1 MADNDRGQDKRNSVD
16 VYLDTIAKHIR
27 VYQGIK
33 KEFPHLAVGAD
44 DLIRSLKQLEK
55 DFMIVKFPEK
65 GLNAKGTT
73 NGGQFLPDGNEE
85 G

>member
-1 MADNDRGQDKRNSVD
+1 MADNDRGQDGVNSVD

-65 GLNAKGTT
+65 DLDAGETA
-73 NGGQFLPDGNEE
+73 NGGQPLDDGNEE

>member
-1 MADNDRGQDKRNSVD
+1 MADNDRGHDKLNSVD

-27 VYQGIK
+27 VYQKIK

-55 DFMIVKFPEK
+55 DLDYLVPQ
-65 GLNAKGTT
+65 
-73 NGGQFLPDGNEE
+73 QFIHMLENFVMQVI
-85 G
+85 

>member
-1 MADNDRGQDKRNSVD
+1 MADNDREHDKRNSVD
-16 VYLDTIAKHIR
+16 VYLDTIAEHIR

-65 GLNAKGTT
+65 NLDVVEIDH
-73 NGGQFLPDGNEE
+73 GGQSLDDCDGEE
-85 G
+85 

>member
-1 MADNDRGQDKRNSVD
+1 MADNDRGHDKLNSID
-16 VYLDTIAKHIR
+16 VYLNTIAKHIR
-27 VYQGIK
+27 VYQEIK
-33 KEFPHLAVGAD
+33 KEFPHLTVGAD

-65 GLNAKGTT
+65 ELDAKGTT
-73 NGGQFLPDGNEE
+73 NGGQPLGDGNEE

>member
-1 MADNDRGQDKRNSVD
+1 MADNDRGHDKRNSVD

-27 VYQGIK
+27 VYQEIK

-44 DLIRSLKQLEK
+44 VLIRSLKQLEK

-65 GLNAKGTT
+65 SLGVGEADR
-73 NGGQFLPDGNEE
+73 GGQSLPDGDGE

>member
-1 MADNDRGQDKRNSVD
+1 MADNDRGHDKLNSVD

-55 DFMIVKFPEK
+55 DFMIVKFPER
-65 GLNAKGTT
+65 GLGVGETDH
-73 NGGQFLPDGNEE
+73 GGQPLGDDNEE

>member
-1 MADNDRGQDKRNSVD
+1 MADNDRGHDKRNPVE
-16 VYLDTIAKHIR
+16 VYLDTIAEHIR

-44 DLIRSLKQLEK
+44 VLIRSLKQLEK

-65 GLNAKGTT
+65 DLGVEETDH
-73 NGGQFLPDGNEE
+73 GGQSSADGDRKE
-85 G
+85 